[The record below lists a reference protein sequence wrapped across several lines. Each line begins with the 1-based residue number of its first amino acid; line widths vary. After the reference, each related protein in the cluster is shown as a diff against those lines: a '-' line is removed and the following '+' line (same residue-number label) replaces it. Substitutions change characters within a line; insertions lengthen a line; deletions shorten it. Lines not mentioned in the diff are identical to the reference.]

1 MTYFGMTEDYEY
13 DATHKRHRIRVWEGP
28 FMSNLVADGFELPR
42 GDGYML
48 TTYNGD
54 KVRVTCP
61 VIRTDE
67 NYEQQ
72 DAAIHH
78 ALSAHFDGIR
88 SHDPEWIPGCGVAD
102 CQDCW
107 IVCNVCKRDR
117 SN

>member
-1 MTYFGMTEDYEY
+1 MRYGVTEDYEY

-28 FMSNLVADGFELPR
+28 WMSVGVADGYELPK

-67 NYEQQ
+67 NYKQM
-72 DAAIHH
+72 DAAINS
-78 ALSAHFDGIR
+78 ALNEHFRTNGSVQMTDERIE
-88 SHDPEWIPGCGVAD
+88 S
-102 CQDCW
+102 
-107 IVCNVCKRDR
+107 
-117 SN
+117 